1 MMYYSNVAAMSLKLS
16 KPQLAQCPRLP
27 LEGLFCCYSHR
38 TCMQNRLEGYSYCA
52 RHILEDKNA
61 PFKQCSYVSPKSSKR
76 CPNAAHKM
84 DKREG

>member
-1 MMYYSNVAAMSLKLS
+1 
-16 KPQLAQCPRLP
+16 
-27 LEGLFCCYSHR
+27 
-38 TCMQNRLEGYSYCA
+38 MQNRLEGYSYCA

-61 PFKQCSYVSPKSSKR
+61 PYKQCSYVSTKSGKR